1 MKFCIYTRAFYEIP
15 YLDFFI
21 EHYVKIGFDKIIIL
35 KCDRFNYKIPIKYI
49 PYVEIHNVPNL
60 ENRLLLQYDHLIK
73 KSTFTWVLSIDND
86 EILLLNKKYKTI
98 SDYVTEKLTI
108 NKDINTFYF
117 RWGVIEKFDNN
128 SNPDCGVNF
137 INILKTYKVFSNS
150 HIKSMV
156 KINMIHSIS
165 HQHIIKLKTT
175 PVIYL
180 ENMQSVLH
188 MNKPNKHPITKNSY
202 QEHILI
208 HLHTRS
214 INNLIL
220 KSLVTILGKNVKR
233 ISKKIRNK
241 IDFIA
246 MINCFDIN
254 NMPAHYIL
262 LEQFKACIGLKAEL
276 PFAHSNNETVDINC
290 FINPKQLDYE
300 QDCIDQNKEKFIIEK
315 ELLNNKVNLEKYY
328 YFTNILNNYIT
339 NTKLFL
345 KYT

>member
-1 MKFCIYTRAFYEIP
+1 
-15 YLDFFI
+15 
-21 EHYVKIGFDKIIIL
+21 
-35 KCDRFNYKIPIKYI
+35 
-49 PYVEIHNVPNL
+49 
-60 ENRLLLQYDHLIK
+60 
-73 KSTFTWVLSIDND
+73 
-86 EILLLNKKYKTI
+86 
-98 SDYVTEKLTI
+98 
-108 NKDINTFYF
+108 
-117 RWGVIEKFDNN
+117 
-128 SNPDCGVNF
+128 
-137 INILKTYKVFSNS
+137 
-150 HIKSMV
+150 MV

-254 NMPAHYIL
+254 NIPAHYIL

-290 FINPKQLDYE
+290 FINHKQLDYE
-300 QDCIDQNKEKFIIEK
+300 QDCIDQNKEKFIIETRSYINSLFDNYAK
-315 ELLNNKVNLEKYY
+315 IHDLNTIVLDQAIPISNPFKSMNYKLACSLLNP
-328 YFTNILNNYIT
+328 
-339 NTKLFL
+339 
-345 KYT
+345 